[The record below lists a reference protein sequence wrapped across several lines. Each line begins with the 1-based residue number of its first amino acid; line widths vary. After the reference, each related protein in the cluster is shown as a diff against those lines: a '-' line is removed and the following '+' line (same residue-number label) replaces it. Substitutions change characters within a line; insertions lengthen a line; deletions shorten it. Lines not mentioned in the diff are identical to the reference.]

1 MELRIWDLVNFNIM
15 EDDSKIFFY
24 LNFVRVFVLLFLIV
38 EFIFYKMLYFKWCIE
53 VIMWYNIIM

>member
-24 LNFVRVFVLLFLIV
+24 LNFVRVFVLLFLII
-38 EFIFYKMLYFKWCIE
+38 EFIFYNMLYFKWCIE